1 MYIEIK
7 NLNYN
12 NILKNINF
20 SIKKS
25 SFNVI
30 LGPNGAGKSTLL
42 KILSNNIKNYSGKIT
57 INNKNVKNYHNK
69 EFAKL
74 LSIIHQNNTPSLEF
88 SVYDT
93 VMFGRYIHQSRF
105 NQNIKTDKEIVLE
118 TLKNLDLLEYKDKS
132 ILKLSGGEQKRVFIA
147 QSIVQESDILLLD
160 EPTANLDIK
169 HQIKILE
176 LCKKLNKTGKTIIM
190 VLHDIN
196 LAINYSD
203 NIIFIKNG
211 TIKNITSS
219 NSINPLILD
228 DIYSINL
235 EIFNNSNNK
244 KIFFPKIKK

>member
-20 SIKKS
+20 SIKKG
-25 SFNVI
+25 SFNAI

-42 KILSNNIKNYSGKIT
+42 KILSKNIKNYSGEIT
-57 INNKNVKNYHNK
+57 INNKNIRNYHHK

-74 LSIIHQNNTPSLEF
+74 LSIIHQNNIPSLDF
-88 SVYDT
+88 TVYDT
-93 VMFGRYIHQSRF
+93 VSLGRYIHQNRF
-105 NQNIKTDKEIVLE
+105 NQNNKLDKEIVLN

-147 QSIVQESDILLLD
+147 QSIVQETDILLLD

-176 LCKKLNKTGKTIIM
+176 LCKELNKAGKTIIM

-196 LAINYSD
+196 LATNYSD
-203 NIIFIKNG
+203 NLIFIKNG
-211 TIKNITSS
+211 NIKTISS
-219 NSINPLILD
+219 PNGINPIILD

-235 EIFNNSNNK
+235 DIFKNSINK
-244 KIFFPKIKK
+244 KIFFPRIKK